1 MENFV
6 IQHGPD
12 PTGLSIRVEPISQT
26 PKSWPKTKTLNLDSR
41 NTPVHYVTCITPP
54 MVPEF
59 NHREKERV
67 HILEQVGQRRRTT
80 DVVYLSEEYNPNFSF
95 GPTTSPHR
103 ANANPFPFH

>member
-12 PTGLSIRVEPISQT
+12 PTSLSIRVEPISQN
-26 PKSWPKTKTLNLDSR
+26 PKSWSKTKTLDLDSK
-41 NTPVHYVTCITPP
+41 NTPAHYVICITPP

-67 HILEQVGQRRRTT
+67 RILEQAGQRRRTT

-95 GPTTSPHR
+95 GPTKIPS
-103 ANANPFPFH
+103 